1 LKTKFSILTT
11 FLFLF
16 LGIGWWLTFNLVR
29 SNLDHIAETPNQ
41 PDIFM
46 TNVTYWKMDP
56 VTGLATHQLTTSKIT
71 HHPLDDE
78 YDLTAPEATILSS
91 EKQLWKIQA
100 NYGKSKQNQII
111 IDLSGNVNIQQF
123 SDLIAKN
130 PSLSIATEA
139 LTFYPEKQYAETK
152 QPLLITQPNSA
163 VKAVGGNMDFKE
175 NILQLSSMVEGQ
187 YTPEK
192 KTGET
197 SPQPAMYK
205 ANQAKCQEKNNLC
218 IYTGD
223 VKFNQ
228 GTSAM
233 DAPNILVYRDNSNI
247 IQKILATGTPAH
259 YQTIND
265 QTKKPLNATAQKI
278 EIFPLQNLM
287 TLTGTA
293 EIDEEQNKF
302 TSDYIKYDIKKQ
314 TIMSLPNPNSLTTIF
329 LPPQP

>member
-1 LKTKFSILTT
+1 
-11 FLFLF
+11 
-16 LGIGWWLTFNLVR
+16 
-29 SNLDHIAETPNQ
+29 
-41 PDIFM
+41 M
-46 TNVTYWKMDP
+46 TNVIYYKMDQ
-56 VTGLATHQLTTSKIT
+56 VTGLITHQLTTSKIT

-78 YDLTAPEATILSS
+78 YDLTAPEATIISS
-91 EKQLWKIQA
+91 AKQLWKIQA
-100 NYGKSKQNQII
+100 NYGKSKQNQTI

-123 SDLIAKN
+123 IDNVTKN
-130 PSLSIATEA
+130 PNLSVTTEA
-139 LTFYPEKQYAETK
+139 LTFYPENHYAETR
-152 QPLLITQPNSA
+152 QPLLITQPGST
-163 VKAVGGNMDFKE
+163 VKAVGGKMNFKE
-175 NILQLSSMVEGQ
+175 NILQLFSMVEGQ

-192 KTGET
+192 KSDET
-197 SPQPAMYK
+197 STQPTMYK
-205 ANQAKCQEKNNLC
+205 ANQAKCQEKDNLC

-223 VKFNQ
+223 AKFNQ
-228 GTSAM
+228 GTSLLE
-233 DAPNILVYRDNSNI
+233 APNISIYRDKINT
-247 IQKILATGTPAH
+247 IQKIIATGMPAH

-314 TIMSLPNPNSLTTIF
+314 IIMSLPKQNSLTTIF